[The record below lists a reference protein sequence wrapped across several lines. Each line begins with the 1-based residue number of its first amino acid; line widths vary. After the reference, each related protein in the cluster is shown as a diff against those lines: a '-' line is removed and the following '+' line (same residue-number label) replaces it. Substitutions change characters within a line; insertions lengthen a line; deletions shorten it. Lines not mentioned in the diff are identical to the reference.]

1 MNIRRLASALLLSAA
16 AVALNPTPA
25 FAHAELK
32 SSDPAQG
39 ASIATPP
46 QQVSL
51 TFAEAVTLP
60 DDPVTV
66 TGPDGA
72 SWTVGQPSIA
82 GAVVTVPVQPSGPAG
97 TYTLAYQVISDDG
110 DDVKGSVRFTLTTAV
125 PGPTNTTTATTTEAP
140 PSTTTSAESTASSSD
155 DSGGIPVWVWI
166 LVAVVVVAAGVVA
179 ALRMSRPKN
188 PGT

>member
-16 AVALNPTPA
+16 AVTLTATPA

-32 SSDPAQG
+32 ASDPAQG

-60 DDPVTV
+60 DNPVTV

-72 SWTVGQPSIA
+72 S
-82 GAVVTVPVQPSGPAG
+82 
-97 TYTLAYQVISDDG
+97 
-110 DDVKGSVRFTLTTAV
+110 
-125 PGPTNTTTATTTEAP
+125 
-140 PSTTTSAESTASSSD
+140 
-155 DSGGIPVWVWI
+155 
-166 LVAVVVVAAGVVA
+166 
-179 ALRMSRPKN
+179 
-188 PGT
+188 